1 MGRWGTTKE
10 SFNKAGIRWHSV
22 WMGKIINQVA
32 KEFDLEP
39 SHVKEIFLAYFYNTK
54 EVIKELEYPNIWME
68 FFGKLRPRPVM
79 IKKNSEKYKGMRN
92 AYDYKGKEK
101 LVKKYDEL
109 YNKNKKAHERVV
121 SEILRRKKVNKKSK

>member
-1 MGRWGTTKE
+1 MGRWKTSKE
-10 SFNKAGIRWHSV
+10 AFKKAGIRWHSV

-54 EVIKELEYPNIWME
+54 EVIKELEYPSIWME

-79 IKKNSEKYKGMRN
+79 IGKNEEKYKGMRD
-92 AYDYKGKEK
+92 AYGRQGKEN
-101 LVKKYDEL
+101 LVEKYDKL
-109 YNKNKKAHERVV
+109 YRKNKEARERVR
-121 SEILRRKKVNKKSK
+121 SEIERRKRVNREKN